1 MFDGDPQRRKPQE
14 AESISATALTNPTA
28 TKIVATLGP
37 ATADDQTIEQLL
49 RAGVDV
55 VRLNFSHGTRDEHR
69 RAVEAV
75 RSISQRLDRA
85 TAIMGDLCGPKV
97 RLAEIEGGSVRIETG
112 AELRFVTQSVVG
124 NAERLT
130 INHPEILDE
139 IQVGHRL
146 LIDDGAIR
154 LCVTARGPDGLV
166 CDCLVGGKLSTR
178 KGVNLP
184 DTDLSLPTLT
194 AKDLDDLAWA
204 AEAELDY
211 IALSFVRQAADI
223 EDLRRR
229 LTEIG
234 SAAHVLAKI
243 ETRQAINDLEAI
255 VTASDGVLIARGD
268 LGVEVDVAT
277 VPRLQKEIADLCRRA
292 GKPVIVATQ
301 MLQSMV
307 ESPVPTRAE
316 VSDVANA
323 IYDGADALLL
333 SAETA
338 IGRYPIRAV
347 EMLGHVARE
356 TEAHDQTR
364 RIPLKIGLDPE
375 HVAAA
380 VARSLAN
387 VADDV
392 KAAAVVVWTESGRLA
407 RLVGKHRLDRPVIG
421 LTSTPTTLRR
431 LALYYGVIPMLAP
444 KPAQTQD
451 LLAAAERATA
461 CGWAKPGDLIII
473 GCGPRSLIGANTG
486 SIVIHT
492 VRDR

>member
-1 MFDGDPQRRKPQE
+1 M
-14 AESISATALTNPTA
+14 TTTNPTA

-37 ATADDQTIEQLL
+37 ATADEQMIEQLL
-49 RAGVDV
+49 TAGVDV

-69 RAVEAV
+69 RAVETV
-75 RSISQRLDRA
+75 RGISQRLDRP
-85 TAIMGDLCGPKV
+85 TAIMGDLCGPKI
-97 RLAEIEGGSVRIETG
+97 RLGEIEGGSVQIESG
-112 AELRFVTQSVVG
+112 GELRFVTQAVVG
-124 NAERLT
+124 NAQRLS
-130 INHPEILDE
+130 INHPEILDD

-154 LCVTARGPDGLV
+154 LRAAEQRPDELV
-166 CDCLVGGKLSTR
+166 CECQIGGKLSTR

-204 AEAELDY
+204 AEVELDY
-211 IALSFVRQAADI
+211 IALSFVRRASDI

-234 SAAHVLAKI
+234 STAQVLAKI
-243 ETRQAINDLEAI
+243 ETRQAVNDLEAI
-255 VTASDGVLIARGD
+255 VAASDGVLIARGD

-338 IGRYPIRAV
+338 IGRHPIRAV
-347 EMLGHVARE
+347 DTLGHVARE
-356 TEAHDQTR
+356 TEAHDQSR
-364 RIPLKIGLDPE
+364 RLPTKIGLDPE

-387 VADDV
+387 VANDLD
-392 KAAAVVVWTESGRLA
+392 AAAVVVWTESGRLA
-407 RLVGKHRLDRPVIG
+407 RLVGKHRLDRPVVA
-421 LTSTPTTLRR
+421 LTSTSTTWRR
-431 LALYYGVIPMLAP
+431 LALYYGVIPMQAP
-444 KPAQTQD
+444 KPEQTQD
-451 LLAAAERATA
+451 LLTAAERATA
-461 CGWAKPGDLIII
+461 CGWAKPGDLIIV
-473 GCGPRSLIGANTG
+473 GYGPRSLIGANTG